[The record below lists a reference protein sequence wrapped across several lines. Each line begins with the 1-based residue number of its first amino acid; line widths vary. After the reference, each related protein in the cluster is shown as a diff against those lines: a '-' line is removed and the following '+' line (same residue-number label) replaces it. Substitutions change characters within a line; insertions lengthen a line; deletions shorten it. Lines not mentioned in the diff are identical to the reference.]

1 MNSIINNK
9 YGEEMEE
16 VQLKD
21 VPKGE
26 YIRRT
31 PDTSKTYIKG
41 EYVRDEGLNKYE
53 CTNFMDTSNAMY
65 LKGTTKVYTGFTF

>member
-1 MNSIINNK
+1 MNSIIKKK

-31 PDTSKTYIKG
+31 PDTSKTYIKP
-41 EYVRDEGLNKYE
+41 YY
-53 CTNFMDTSNAMY
+53 Y
-65 LKGTTKVYTGFTF
+65 